1 MFLCGEVVGKVRQKM
16 NMSQD
21 PRERREAQG
30 KAICLG
36 GRIHQ
41 KGRSRLVTAD
51 IVKQGFKICH

>member
-1 MFLCGEVVGKVRQKM
+1 M

-21 PRERREAQG
+21 PRERQEAQG

-41 KGRSRLVTAD
+41 KGRSRLATAD
-51 IVKQGFKICH
+51 IVKQGFKIYH